1 MKQKFTLLSLLILST
16 ATILAQNKTVY
27 HRQAVTKH
35 IGLPASNLLSVV
47 PDNKE
52 VPKRKCATPP
62 KSEANDAYEAWIADV
77 LQKENQFAN
86 VKRTS
91 TVYNIPVIF
100 HIIHTGVAVGTG
112 RNISLAQVNSQIT
125 VLNEAFRKT
134 NTDFSTYVTQT
145 GLQAV
150 AADCEIN
157 FCAAKV
163 SPTGTLLAEPG
174 VDRISTA
181 AKGWTSPPYSSPGGG
196 ANYIEQTIKPGSSW
210 DPAKYLNIWILE
222 FNDGT
227 LGYAQFPTVPSSSTP
242 TIGDMA
248 GMGGAANTDGVVF
261 DYRYVGTTGTATAPY
276 NKGRTAV
283 HEIGH
288 WLGLYHIW
296 GDDFG
301 SCTGSDNV
309 ADTPNQ
315 ASEFYTCPT
324 TNGSVRTDGCTA
336 SSPGVNYQNY
346 MDYSDDKCM
355 VMFTAGQK
363 ARMQACMQYCTRRTS
378 LNTSTVCT
386 TTGIEEN
393 VESVTMEVFPNPT
406 NGDLNVNVSTLNA
419 QDFTINVVNTLGQT
433 VKEIKE
439 LKSNGGTFK
448 IDLNELNSGI
458 YFVILKSK
466 SGSKTKRIVL
476 Q

>member
-1 MKQKFTLLSLLILST
+1 MKKIITSLSVLILT
-16 ATILAQNKTVY
+16 TTFVFAQNVGKYSNPVKTGSY
-27 HRQAVTKH
+27 SKLKPLTTEE
-35 IGLPASNLLSVV
+35 S
-47 PDNKE
+47 
-52 VPKRKCATPP
+52 PKRKCATP
-62 KSEANDAYEAWIADV
+62 KFNESNAAYEAWIADV
-77 LQKENQFAN
+77 LQKEQQFVN
-86 VKRTS
+86 VKRT
-91 TVYNIPVIF
+91 TTIYNIPVIF
-100 HIIHTGVAVGTG
+100 HIVHSGQAVGTG
-112 RNISLAQVNSQIT
+112 LNISQAQVNSQVTI
-125 VLNEAFRKT
+125 LNEAFRKT
-134 NTDFSTYVTQT
+134 NTDFTTYVTQA

-163 SPTGTLLAEPG
+163 SPTGTVLAEPG
-174 VDRISTA
+174 IERISTV
-181 AKGWTSPPYSSPGGG
+181 AKSWTAPPYASPGGG
-196 ANYIEQTIKPGSSW
+196 ANYIEDVIKPGSSW
-210 DPAKYLNIWILE
+210 DPTKYLNIWILQ

-227 LGYAQFPTVPSSSTP
+227 LGYAQFPTVPSSATP
-242 TIGDMA
+242 TIGDMS

-261 DYRYVGTTGTATAPY
+261 DYRYVGNVGAATFPY

-283 HEIGH
+283 HEVGH

-301 SCTGSDNV
+301 SCSGSDNV

-315 ASEFYTCPT
+315 ADENYTCPT
-324 TNGSVRTDGCTA
+324 TDGQVVTDACTA

-378 LNTSTVCT
+378 LNTSTVCST
-386 TTGIEEN
+386 PNSIEESITN
-393 VESVTMEVFPNPT
+393 IEMNIYPNPT
-406 NGDLNVNVSTLNA
+406 NGELFVNVSVLEA
-419 QDFTINVVNTLGQT
+419 QDFTIEVVNTLGQT
-433 VKEIKE
+433 VKE
-439 LKSNGGTFK
+439 LNQVRSNGGSFK
-448 IDLNELNSGI
+448 MDLSDKNAGV

-466 SGSKTKRIVL
+466 SISKTKRIIL

>member
-1 MKQKFTLLSLLILST
+1 MKQNITSLAILLFCSVGLFAQQSVSINKQHVLSKTSVTKTTLLK
-16 ATILAQNKTVY
+16 Q
-27 HRQAVTKH
+27 Q
-35 IGLPASNLLSVV
+35 SVLEE
-47 PDNKE
+47 E

-62 KSEANDAYEAWIADV
+62 FGEQHAAYEAWISEV
-77 LQKENQFAN
+77 LAKQNQFAN
-86 VKRTS
+86 ERKTT

-100 HIIHTGVAVGTG
+100 HIIHTGVAVGSG
-112 RNISLAQVNSQIT
+112 RNISQAQVNSQIT
-125 VLNEAFRKT
+125 ILNQAFRKT
-134 NTDFSTYVTQT
+134 NTDLTTYASNFQT
-145 GLQAV
+145 I

-163 SPTGTLLAEPG
+163 SPTGAILPEPG
-174 VDRISTA
+174 IDRITTSS
-181 AKGWTSPPYSSPGGG
+181 KGWSSPPYSSTNG
-196 ANYIEQTIKPGSSW
+196 YIDGTIKPASSW
-210 DPAKYLNIWILE
+210 DPTKYLNIWILE

-227 LGYAQFPTVPSSSTP
+227 LGYAQFPSVPSSGTP

-261 DYRYVGTTGTATAPY
+261 DYRFVGDVGAATPPY

-296 GDDFG
+296 GDDG
-301 SCTGSDNV
+301 TSCSGSDMV

-315 ASEFYTCPT
+315 SGENYTCPT
-324 TNGSVRTDGCTA
+324 SNGAVRTDVCTS

-363 ARMQACMQYCTRRTS
+363 ARMQACMQYCARRTS
-378 LNTSTVCT
+378 LNTSTVCAVPN
-386 TTGIEEN
+386 GVE
-393 VESVTMEVFPNPT
+393 ESVSNISMSVFPNPT
-406 NGDLNVNVSTLNA
+406 NGELNVNIETLDI
-419 QDFTINVVNTLGQT
+419 QDYTLSVVNTLGQT
-433 VKEIKE
+433 VKEIKQIQ
-439 LKSNGGTFK
+439 SHGGVVK
-448 IDLNELNSGI
+448 IDLSGFNAGV
-458 YFVILKSK
+458 YFVVLKSK
-466 SGSKTKRIVL
+466 AGNINKRIIL